1 VTGFVIVVAAALAAV
16 LLWILFPLLRPRGA
30 ADSAQTRTERR
41 ISGAVIAIAVPAL
54 AIGMYAGLSDWDW
67 EAREADAAR
76 MSDMEG
82 LLRQLEA
89 KLAENPRDVKGWT
102 LLGNSY
108 LRLQRY
114 ARAADAYQQAY
125 DLTQGRDV
133 EIVISLAEA
142 LAMTDEASLSGRA
155 GELLERALASA
166 PNHPKALWYGSI
178 AALQKG
184 DVRLGRDRLQTLLAQ
199 GPPPELRSAL
209 ERQIQDLDQQL
220 GEAAPSSGPQV
231 PAAGA
236 GGRTIRVAVTIAP
249 QIQQQLREPA
259 PLFILA
265 RDPAAAGP
273 PLAVQRHNSSQAPL
287 TVELKESDAMIASR
301 TMASV
306 PRVKVI
312 ARVSRSGSPQE
323 QSGDFYGEAPYE
335 FGKDSGIVN
344 IMIDRT
350 IP

>member
-1 VTGFVIVVAAALAAV
+1 VTGFVIVAAAVLAAV
-16 LLWILFPLLRPRGA
+16 LLWILFPLLRPRA
-30 ADSAQTRTERR
+30 ADAVQTRNERR

-54 AIGMYAGLSDWDW
+54 AVGMYAGLSTWDW
-67 EAREADAAR
+67 EAREADATR
-76 MSDMEG
+76 LSQMDG

-108 LRLQRY
+108 LRLERY

-142 LAMTDEASLSGRA
+142 LAMTDQASLSGRA
-155 GELLERALASA
+155 GELLDRALASE

-184 DVRLGRDRLQTLLAQ
+184 DLRLGRDRLQTLLAQ
-199 GPPPELRSAL
+199 GPPPELRAAL

-220 GEAAPSSGPQV
+220 GEGGRTSTSPQTV
-231 PAAGA
+231 APAAA
-236 GGRTIRVAVTIAP
+236 GRTIRVAVTIAP

-273 PLAVQRHNSSQAPL
+273 PLAVQRHNSAQAPL
-287 TVELKESDAMIASR
+287 TVELKESDAMIATR
-301 TMASV
+301 TMTSV

-350 IP
+350 VP